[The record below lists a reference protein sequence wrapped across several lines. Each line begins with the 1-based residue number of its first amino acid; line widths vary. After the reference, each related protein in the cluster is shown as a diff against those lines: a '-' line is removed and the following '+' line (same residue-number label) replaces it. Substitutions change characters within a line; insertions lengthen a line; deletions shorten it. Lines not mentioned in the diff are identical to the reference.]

1 MERNSSFSTLIPSHQ
16 HPFIIIAGG
25 WSTWNY
31 EPRHQVSP
39 SLTTFRVLG
48 LFGTLKTIVTTQTLC
63 NGNLVAIVDYGA
75 KFTPYL
81 GPPQFGNPLGVMAIR
96 VLGLSGTLVIIVTRQ
111 SLCSGII
118 LAIVERGAVATYP
131 YQTKPSHRARSFDFT
146 TRVVSCSGRTNSKR
160 VASVRVSPVH

>member
-1 MERNSSFSTLIPSHQ
+1 MELRAS
-16 HPFIIIAGG
+16 
-25 WSTWNY
+25 
-31 EPRHQVSP
+31 

-48 LFGTLKTIVTTQTLC
+48 LFGTLKTIVTRQTLC
-63 NGNLVAIVDYGA
+63 NGKLVAIVDYGA
-75 KFTPYL
+75 KVTPYL
-81 GPPQFGNPLGVMAIR
+81 GPPQFGNPLGV
-96 VLGLSGTLVIIVTRQ
+96 IVTRQ